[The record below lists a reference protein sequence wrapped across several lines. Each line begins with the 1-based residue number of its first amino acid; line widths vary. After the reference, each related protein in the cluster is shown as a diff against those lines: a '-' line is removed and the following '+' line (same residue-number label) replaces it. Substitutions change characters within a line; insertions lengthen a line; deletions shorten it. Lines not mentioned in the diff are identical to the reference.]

1 MAFTAPHA
9 YDLLCSAFSQ
19 KRMPHALLVTGD
31 ETAGAQALCLD
42 LVRMINPDTRGDS
55 LETLRDEYCRVVRPR
70 SKSRRIL
77 IEDIRSI
84 EPFLR
89 QKAAPGRWKI
99 VLFLDAERM
108 NEEAANAFLKTL
120 EEPPNH
126 SLIILVTSKPEL
138 LLQTILSRCVAV
150 RLYSPGSTPALTSVQ
165 QTLLPAWAEACRHI
179 GSDVTA
185 LGFRSELLRVLSE
198 RKAEITKSF
207 TQALK
212 EEAKASSQGTETNLE
227 SQNKDLNAALIETE
241 YLAER
246 DTAIDLFVLW
256 FGQAALMASGTPV
269 EHPLHPGVAEM
280 ASSLPVADIMR
291 RMEAVEQMKHDLR
304 FNIHEGLCV
313 DVRMLEALGST
324 DRV

>member
-9 YDLLCSAFSQ
+9 YDLLRSAFSQ
-19 KRMPHALLVTGD
+19 KRMPHALLVIGD
-31 ETAGAQALCLD
+31 EATGAPSLCLD
-42 LVRMINPDTRGDS
+42 LIRLINPATRGDS

-77 IEDIRSI
+77 IEDIRSV

-89 QKAAPGRWKI
+89 QMAAPDRWKI
-99 VLFLDAERM
+99 AVFLDAERM

-120 EEPPNH
+120 EEPPGH
-126 SLIILVTSKPEL
+126 SLIILITSKPEL

-150 RLYSPGSTPALTSVQ
+150 RLYAPGSEPPLTSLQ
-165 QTLLPAWAEACRHI
+165 QSLLPHWAEACRHI

-185 LGFRSELLRVLSE
+185 LSFRSTLLRILTE
-198 RKAEITKSF
+198 RKAEITKTF

-227 SQNKDLNAALIETE
+227 SQNRDLNVALIETE

-256 FGQAALMASGTPV
+256 FGQAALIASGRAVPS
-269 EHPLHPGVAEM
+269 PIHPGVADM
-280 ASSLPVADIMR
+280 AASLPVADIMR

-313 DVRMLEALGST
+313 DVHMLAALGSPST
-324 DRV
+324 P